1 MIREAIDKLVSGRS
15 LTRKASAG
23 VMKEIMSGK
32 ATPAQIGAFAALLR
46 MKGETP
52 EEIAGMATAMREN
65 SLRVHVDHPVV
76 DTCGTGGD
84 AAKTFNISTAAA
96 FVVAGA
102 GVRVAKH
109 GNRGMSS
116 STGSADVL
124 ERLGVKVDLGPSGVE
139 ACIANVGIGF
149 MFAQTFHPSM
159 KHAAGPRKELGIRTV
174 FNMLGPLTNPAG
186 ALAQL
191 VGVADPEMGEKM
203 ARALKI
209 LGSHHAMVIHGADG
223 LDEMTLN
230 GESQI
235 WELKNG
241 KIDSYTVTPMELGF
255 DKIHSGELRVPN
267 VRESARVL
275 RDVLN
280 GAAGPTRNVVVVN
293 AAAALLA
300 VERVLTMKQGVNV
313 AAESIDKGAALS
325 KLDMLIKVSQKL
337 E

>member
-1 MIREAIDKLVSGRS
+1 MIREAIEKLVSGRS

-23 VMKEIMSGK
+23 VMSEIMSGE
-32 ATPAQIGAFAALLR
+32 ATPAQIGAFMAALR

-52 EEIAGMATAMREN
+52 EEIASMASVMREK
-65 SLRVHVDHPVV
+65 SLHVRVDQPVV

-84 AAKTFNISTAAA
+84 ASKTFNISTTAA

-109 GNRGMSS
+109 GNRAMSG

-124 ERLGVKVDLGPSGVE
+124 ERLGVKIDLGPSGVE
-139 ACIANVGIGF
+139 ECIARVGVGF

-159 KHAAGPRKELGIRTV
+159 KYAAGPRREIGIRTV

-186 ALAQL
+186 ARSQL
-191 VGVADPEMGEKM
+191 VGVADPETGEKM

-209 LGSHHAMVIHGADG
+209 LGTHHAIVIHGADG

-230 GESQI
+230 GESQV

-241 KIDSYTVTPMELGF
+241 KIDSYTVTPTELGF
-255 DKIHSGELRVPN
+255 DKIHSSELRVPN
-267 VRESARVL
+267 VRESARVV
-275 RDVLN
+275 REVLN

-293 AAAALLA
+293 AAAALVA
-300 VERVLTMKQGVNV
+300 AERVISMKQGVRT
-313 AAESIDKGAALS
+313 AAESIDSGAAES
-325 KLDMLIKVSQKL
+325 KLDELIRLSQTL

>member
-1 MIREAIDKLVSGRS
+1 MIREAIEKLVSGRS

-23 VMKEIMSGK
+23 VMSEIMSGE
-32 ATPAQIGAFAALLR
+32 ATPAQIGAFMAALR

-52 EEIAGMATAMREN
+52 EEIAGMASAMREK
-65 SLRVHVDHPVV
+65 SLHVRVDQPVV

-84 AAKTFNISTAAA
+84 ASKTFNISTTAA

-109 GNRGMSS
+109 GNRSMSS

-124 ERLGVKVDLGPSGVE
+124 ERLGVKIDLGPSGVE
-139 ACIANVGIGF
+139 ACIARIGIGF
-149 MFAQTFHPSM
+149 MFAQIFHPSM
-159 KHAAGPRKELGIRTV
+159 KHAAAPRKEIGIRTV

-186 ALAQL
+186 ARSQL
-191 VGVADPEMGEKM
+191 VGVADPETGEKM

-209 LGSHHAMVIHGADG
+209 LGAHHAIVIHGTDG

-241 KIDSYTVTPMELGF
+241 KIDSYTITPMELGF
-255 DKIHSGELRVPN
+255 DKIHSSELRVPN
-267 VRESARVL
+267 VRESARVVQE
-275 RDVLN
+275 VLN

-293 AAAALLA
+293 AAVALVAA
-300 VERVLTMKQGVNV
+300 ERALSMKQGVRV
-313 AAESIDKGAALS
+313 AAESIDSGAAKS
-325 KLDMLIKVSQKL
+325 KLSDLIRLSQTL

>member
-1 MIREAIDKLVSGRS
+1 MIREAIENLVSGRS

-23 VMKEIMSGK
+23 VMSEIMSGE
-32 ATPAQIGAFAALLR
+32 ATAAQIGAFMAALR

-52 EEIAGMATAMREN
+52 EEIAGMAGVMREK
-65 SLRVHVDHPVV
+65 SLHVRVDQPVV

-84 AAKTFNISTAAA
+84 ASKTFNISTTAA

-109 GNRGMSS
+109 GNRAMSG

-124 ERLGVKVDLGPSGVE
+124 ERLGVKIDLGPSGVE
-139 ACIANVGIGF
+139 ECIARVGVGF

-159 KHAAGPRKELGIRTV
+159 KYAAGPRREIGIRTV

-186 ALAQL
+186 ARSQL
-191 VGVADPEMGEKM
+191 VGVADPETGEKM

-209 LGSHHAMVIHGADG
+209 LGTHHAIVIHGADG

-230 GESQI
+230 GESQV

-241 KIDSYTVTPMELGF
+241 KIDSYTVTPTELGF
-255 DKIHSGELRVPN
+255 DKIHSSELRVPN
-267 VRESARVL
+267 VRESARVV
-275 RDVLN
+275 REVLN

-293 AAAALLA
+293 AAAALVA
-300 VERVLTMKQGVNV
+300 AERVISMKQGVRT
-313 AAESIDKGAALS
+313 AAESIDSGAAES
-325 KLDMLIKVSQKL
+325 KLDELIRLSQTL

>member
-1 MIREAIDKLVSGRS
+1 MIREAIERLVSGRS

-23 VMKEIMSGK
+23 VMSEIMSGE
-32 ATPAQIGAFAALLR
+32 ATPAQIGAFMAALR

-52 EEIAGMATAMREN
+52 EEIAGMASVMREK
-65 SLRVHVDHPVV
+65 SLHVHVDQPVV

-84 AAKTFNISTAAA
+84 ASKTFNISTTAA

-109 GNRGMSS
+109 GNRSMSS

-124 ERLGVKVDLGPSGVE
+124 ERLGVKIDLGPSGVE
-139 ACIANVGIGF
+139 ECIARIGVGF

-159 KHAAGPRKELGIRTV
+159 KYAAAPRKEIGIRTV

-186 ALAQL
+186 ARSQL
-191 VGVADPEMGEKM
+191 VGVADPETGEKM

-209 LGSHHAMVIHGADG
+209 LGTHHAIVIHGTDG

-230 GESQI
+230 GESQV

-241 KIDSYTVTPMELGF
+241 KIDSYTVTPTELGF
-255 DKIHSGELRVPN
+255 DKIHSSELRVPN
-267 VRESARVL
+267 VRESARVV
-275 RDVLN
+275 REVLN

-293 AAAALLA
+293 AAAALVA
-300 VERVLTMKQGVNV
+300 AERVLSMKQGVRA
-313 AAESIDKGAALS
+313 AAESIDSGAAES
-325 KLDMLIKVSQKL
+325 KLNHLIQLSQTL

>member
-1 MIREAIDKLVSGRS
+1 MIREAIEKLVSGRS

-23 VMKEIMSGK
+23 VMSEIMSRE
-32 ATPAQIGAFAALLR
+32 ATPAQIGAFMAALR

-52 EEIAGMATAMREN
+52 EEIAGMASVMREK
-65 SLRVHVDHPVV
+65 SLHVRVDQPVV

-84 AAKTFNISTAAA
+84 ASKTFNISTTAA

-109 GNRGMSS
+109 GNRAMSG

-124 ERLGVKVDLGPSGVE
+124 ERLGVKIDLGPSGVE
-139 ACIANVGIGF
+139 ECIARVGVGF

-159 KHAAGPRKELGIRTV
+159 KYAAGPRREIGIRTV

-186 ALAQL
+186 ARSQL
-191 VGVADPEMGEKM
+191 VGVADPETGEKM

-209 LGSHHAMVIHGADG
+209 LGTHHAIVIHGADG

-230 GESQI
+230 GESQV

-241 KIDSYTVTPMELGF
+241 KIDSYTVTPTELGF
-255 DKIHSGELRVPN
+255 DKIHSSELRVPN
-267 VRESARVL
+267 VRESARVV
-275 RDVLN
+275 REVLN

-293 AAAALLA
+293 AAAALVA
-300 VERVLTMKQGVNV
+300 AERVISMKQGVRT
-313 AAESIDKGAALS
+313 AAESIDSGAAES
-325 KLDMLIKVSQKL
+325 KLDELIRLSQTL